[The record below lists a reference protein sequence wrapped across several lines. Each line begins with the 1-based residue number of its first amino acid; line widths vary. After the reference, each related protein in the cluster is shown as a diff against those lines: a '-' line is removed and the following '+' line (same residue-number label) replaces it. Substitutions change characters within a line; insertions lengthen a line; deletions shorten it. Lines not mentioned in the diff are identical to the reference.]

1 MLFVVRMVVSCNCL
15 ESDFGNKI
23 GNEHLK
29 ADFIL
34 SHIYMNSS
42 LRMVSLMYLLYVR
55 RVVFVYMLLGSNEM
69 ELNNC

>member
-1 MLFVVRMVVSCNCL
+1 MLFVVRMAVSCNCL

-34 SHIYMNSS
+34 SHIYEFFPSNGFVD
-42 LRMVSLMYLLYVR
+42 VS
-55 RVVFVYMLLGSNEM
+55 VV
-69 ELNNC
+69 C